1 MSGLPPIVLLTAD
14 APSIL
19 PELGPP
25 QWGIFDQG
33 GQPILVS
40 DAVGGVEYER
50 QYDVSDYPQEQA
62 ASFLSYNKVQRP
74 YEAQVT
80 LLSSMTR
87 EVLLSILEPV
97 VASLQLVSVVM
108 PEWGYQSA
116 NLTRYQF
123 RRTSRNGVTLIE
135 VTVGCKEIRF
145 ANSMLSSS
153 SSQQQ
158 QGTGGTDRPIGQVN
172 GGSNL
177 AGGGAGATGATGA
190 PGATGATGGVQSA
203 IDTGSTNAA
212 TPTQSG
218 PVQAADPAS
227 SAGLPPPNRSFLIM
241 GEPITNPADLPH

>member
-19 PELGPP
+19 PEFGPP

-50 QYDVSDYPQEQA
+50 QYDVSDYPQEQGA
-62 ASFLSYNKVQRP
+62 FQSYNKVQHP

-177 AGGGAGATGATGA
+177 AGGGAGATGATG
-190 PGATGATGGVQSA
+190 GVQSA